1 MERFKMI
8 GVSAIF
14 LLCLLSGCFAFAQ
27 GGAAGSAPPTCPI
40 QNSLPDHA
48 TCRDVLR
55 VPSGPT
61 VRTIFACQ
69 YGDNFIDP
77 ANSRRRVTCNAE
89 GMTVDRH
96 CQPYAVHN
104 SNKCLVPHD
113 AALQAVAYCVSCET
127 SRGRPPRAPRGSR
140 PR

>member
-27 GGAAGSAPPTCPI
+27 GGAAGSGSPVCSI
-40 QNSLPDHA
+40 QNSLPAHA
-48 TCRDVLR
+48 SCREERRGGGSITRKV
-55 VPSGPT
+55 
-61 VRTIFACQ
+61 FACRHREV
-69 YGDNFIDP
+69 FTDP
-77 ANSRRRVTCNAE
+77 TDDRRQVSCLSENLVANPGCR
-89 GMTVDRH
+89 
-96 CQPYAVHN
+96 PYVVRD
-104 SNKCLVPHD
+104 SNLCLVPENPS
-113 AALQAVAYCVSCET
+113 LEGMAYCVSCET